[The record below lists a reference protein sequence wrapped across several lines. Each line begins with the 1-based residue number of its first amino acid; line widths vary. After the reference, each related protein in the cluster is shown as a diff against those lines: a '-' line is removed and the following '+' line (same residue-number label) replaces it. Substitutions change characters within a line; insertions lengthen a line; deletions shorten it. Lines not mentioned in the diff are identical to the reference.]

1 MPLSLSLAPNDRTLK
16 PPILFAG
23 AYILACAVFL
33 PRVSPAHFQPALAL
47 ALFFPNIPILAT
59 FLFRAWSAPAER
71 RGWLIL
77 AASIPFVLL
86 SLALLA
92 AAGPLQSRPRPIDW
106 AFLSISL
113 LIGCIQAWGLLAWPW
128 RNQGRESKQLD
139 LLGSLLF
146 GSSVF
151 LLLWVVGIWQAAFQ
165 GQAVVHARILAYAGR
180 LSITSGVAV
189 YLFCQDPRRIRGPL
203 GWVLAAM
210 LVFCLAIGLFQPI
223 ALSAGLMGRVNPWF
237 GVAPLAPL
245 FLVFAAWSPHPVEV
259 PEEHPPL
266 RIPLGEIVPY
276 IPFLIAGGVLGLALL
291 KNRGPLVWPLLT
303 FLGIT
308 GLLVLRQFLLLR
320 EIKTVNAHLE
330 DRVTQRTQALEKM
343 QSVLIKTERMNTLA
357 TLGAGLA
364 HDLNNLLS
372 VVRNSAELMEME
384 LEEGQPPRSQDLARI
399 MEASSKAGNLTHR
412 LMAFVRQE
420 PGLQSSVRLNL
431 SDALVAMQD
440 FLRMLLPRN
449 IRMDLE
455 IEDSTPAAQVDP
467 SLLEQVLVNLISNAR
482 DAMPEGGQVRIRLR
496 PGATPGG
503 DPAAILEVSDTGPGI
518 PPEIQEA
525 IFDAFFTT
533 KPEGKGTGL
542 GLASVRTLMGAQGGS
557 VEVRSLPA
565 QGTTFRL
572 TFPVEA

>member
-1 MPLSLSLAPNDRTLK
+1 MK
-16 PPILFAG
+16 VPILFSG
-23 AYILACAVFL
+23 AYILTCATLL
-33 PRVSPAHFQPALAL
+33 PKVSPAHFQAALAL
-47 ALFFPNIPILAT
+47 ALFFPNLPVLGT
-59 FLFRAWSAPAER
+59 FLLRARSVPAER
-71 RGWLIL
+71 RGWLLL
-77 AASIPFVLL
+77 AISIPLVFL

-106 AFLSISL
+106 AYLVVSL
-113 LIGCIQAWGLLAWPW
+113 LIGSIQAWGLLAWPW
-128 RNQGRESKQLD
+128 RNQRRESKQLD
-139 LLGSLLF
+139 WLGSLLF

-165 GQAVVHARILAYAGR
+165 GHSVVHARILAYAGR

-189 YLFCQDPRRIRGPL
+189 YLFSQDPRRIRGPL
-203 GWVLAAM
+203 GWVLAAL

-223 ALSAGLMGRVNPWF
+223 VQSAGFMGRVNPWF
-237 GVAPLAPL
+237 GVAPLGPL
-245 FLVFAAWSPHPVEV
+245 FLAFAAWSPHPAEV

-291 KNRGPLVWPLLT
+291 KSRLPLVWPLLT

-308 GLLVLRQFLLLR
+308 GLLVLRQFILLR
-320 EIKTVNAHLE
+320 EVKTANAHLE
-330 DRVTQRTQALEKM
+330 DRVAQRTQALEKM

-412 LMAFVRQE
+412 LMAFVHQE
-420 PGLQSSVRLNL
+420 PGLQGSVRLNL

-440 FLRMLLPRN
+440 FLRMLLSRN
-449 IRMDLE
+449 IRMDFE
-455 IEDSTPAAQVDP
+455 IEASAPSTQVDP
-467 SLLEQVLVNLISNAR
+467 SLLEQVLVNLISNAK
-482 DAMPEGGQVRIRLR
+482 DAMPEGGHIRIRLHS
-496 PGATPGG
+496 GVTASG
-503 DPAAILEVSDTGPGI
+503 DPAAILEVSDSGPGI

-542 GLASVRTLMGAQGGS
+542 GLASVRTLMAAQEGS
-557 VEVRSLPA
+557 VEVNSYPG
-565 QGTTFRL
+565 QGSTFRL
-572 TFPVEA
+572 SFPIKA